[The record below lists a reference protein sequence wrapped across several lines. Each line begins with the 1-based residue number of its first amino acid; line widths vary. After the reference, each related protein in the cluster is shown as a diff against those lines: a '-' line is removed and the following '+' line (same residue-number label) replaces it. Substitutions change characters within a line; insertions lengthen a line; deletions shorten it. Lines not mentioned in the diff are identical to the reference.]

1 MAKVLFINPVVREE
15 DEPKHV
21 PYGMALLAAI
31 ADGQGHQVQ
40 VYDANA
46 WRLTDRELRQA
57 LEADE
62 WDVVAVGSITTAY
75 GHIKNTFE
83 HARRF
88 APNALL
94 VAGGGFLTSMP
105 RDIMRLMPQIDIGII
120 GEAFVTFPELL
131 QEVDRGSTGWSE
143 IKGITWRDDGGR
155 VRLTPPRPLV
165 EDIDTLPYPAWEM
178 FPLDI
183 YWKNSKL
190 LYSEEAFTA
199 ERRLDIN
206 ASYGCS
212 LICRFCFHLG
222 IAGDMRYEDGPEGP
236 DVAFTYDR
244 NIRWHSAR
252 YVVDLVKHARDRLGV
267 DFVLFLD
274 ENLMTMNAYSRRK
287 WLPEIAELWIK
298 EGLQPACRREG
309 VPHHPDT
316 CKGGVHWGGTSH
328 ATLVKPELL
337 KLMHES
343 GCSQLLYG
351 YESFS
356 DRILKNLGK
365 GTTAATNEQSLR
377 WTMEAGIRP
386 IPNQMVGFPDE
397 FFDSIRDSINAWE
410 RMGIRCVP
418 FFATPYPGSEW
429 YYTYKAR
436 IMEQYDGD
444 LDAFLRDLGDATR
457 ITAVISENFNAVELL
472 GLRELM
478 LNRDLKRIDEY
489 ERVWRARNGE
499 PVLPDFVHKARPKSG
514 DKYTLHVAP
523 TQTVGAGTGNTER

>member
-143 IKGITWRDDGGR
+143 IEGITWRDDGGR

-222 IAGDMRYEDGPEGP
+222 IAGD
-236 DVAFTYDR
+236 
-244 NIRWHSAR
+244 I
-252 YVVDLVKHARDRLGV
+252 
-267 DFVLFLD
+267 
-274 ENLMTMNAYSRRK
+274 SR
-287 WLPEIAELWIK
+287 
-298 EGLQPACRREG
+298 
-309 VPHHPDT
+309 
-316 CKGGVHWGGTSH
+316 
-328 ATLVKPELL
+328 AT
-337 KLMHES
+337 
-343 GCSQLLYG
+343 
-351 YESFS
+351 
-356 DRILKNLGK
+356 
-365 GTTAATNEQSLR
+365 
-377 WTMEAGIRP
+377 
-386 IPNQMVGFPDE
+386 
-397 FFDSIRDSINAWE
+397 
-410 RMGIRCVP
+410 
-418 FFATPYPGSEW
+418 
-429 YYTYKAR
+429 
-436 IMEQYDGD
+436 
-444 LDAFLRDLGDATR
+444 
-457 ITAVISENFNAVELL
+457 
-472 GLRELM
+472 
-478 LNRDLKRIDEY
+478 
-489 ERVWRARNGE
+489 
-499 PVLPDFVHKARPKSG
+499 
-514 DKYTLHVAP
+514 
-523 TQTVGAGTGNTER
+523 